1 MPQPRSSSRT
11 PLARLVF
18 FLVLSWA
25 LVALGKRKDEIAED
39 AAPERAEPVVGEIA
53 ARARRRTRRQRLAT
67 SLAFTTLFFAG
78 AALSAGA
85 GDMLVEAIDTTAT
98 DTTETTDTNPA
109 EDAAAGEETPADDA
123 TAGEAPTDAPAEET
137 PAAEGDTPADD
148 AAPADSEGDGGSTEP
163 PAESGGTSGDSGSS
177 GSSGGSGGGSGSA
190 PGQPADGGNDSAGP
204 SGPPTPAG
212 PPVVK
217 PHDHADDDASRRLD
231 PEASAFGGSTVWL
244 HRTLPDP
251 TPPARRLAPAFA
263 RTLKTEASAAGIG
276 WATVLASIRAD
287 GRLGRTPASKA
298 ELRTLSRTLARL
310 DGDGEWQ
317 AFLALRGRT
326 AYADRA
332 QAFARYNRAVGL
344 NALVTGLDAAKASL
358 AKRLLADARIS
369 IYGGGRSDIASGKTD
384 VRVVVLLRYL
394 AEAHG
399 QVTVSS
405 LTSGHRIY
413 SRPGVVSAHTYGLAV
428 DIAALD
434 GRSILG
440 NSAPGGLTE
449 HAVRNI
455 LLLPAELRP
464 QQVIS
469 LLGMGGPSFPMAN
482 HADHIHVGY

>member
-25 LVALGKRKDEIAED
+25 LVALGNRKGDAAED
-39 AAPERAEPVVGEIA
+39 AAPERAEPVGKIP
-53 ARARRRTRRQRLAT
+53 ARARRRSRRQRLAT

-85 GDMLVEAIDTTAT
+85 GDMLVEAMDTTAT
-98 DTTETTDTNPA
+98 DTTETTETTPA
-109 EDAAAGEETPADDA
+109 EDAAADGETPADDA
-123 TAGEAPTDAPAEET
+123 TAGETPTETPAEET
-137 PAAEGDTPADD
+137 PAAEGDTPAGD
-148 AAPADSEGDGGSTEP
+148 AAPTDSDGGSTEP
-163 PAESGGTSGDSGSS
+163 PAEGGGTSGDTGSS
-177 GSSGGSGGGSGSA
+177 GSGGGSGSA
-190 PGQPADGGNDSAGP
+190 PGQPADGGNGSAGP

-263 RTLKTEASAAGIG
+263 RTLKTEANAAGIG

-344 NALVTGLDAAKASL
+344 NALVTGLDAAKKSL
-358 AKRLLADARIS
+358 AKRLLADTRVS
-369 IYGGGRSDIASGKTD
+369 IYGGGGSDIASGKTD